1 MNERESIISLREQ
14 LHRHNYNYYVLNAP
28 TISDKEFDE
37 MMHRLQD
44 LEEKYPD
51 MSDPNSPTQRVGSDL
66 NDEFRTV
73 PHRRPM
79 LSLANTYNLEEVRE
93 FYQRVSDG
101 LHGQPFQVCAELKY
115 DGLSISLHYRDGK
128 LVQALT
134 RGDGVQGDDVTA
146 NVRTIRSIPLVL
158 DSSREDIPEEFEI
171 RGEVLMPWQSFER
184 LNDERSQAGED
195 LFANPRNAASGTL
208 KSKDPKV
215 VSQRGLDAYLYY
227 LLGED
232 IPSTGHY
239 ENMES
244 ARSWGFQVSKDMRLC
259 NTLEELWEYISYW
272 DVHRKELPVAT
283 DGIVIKVNSL
293 AQQKALGMTAKS
305 PRWAIAYKFQAEQA
319 CTILREVTFQ
329 VGRTGVVTPVANMD
343 SVLLSGTMVHR
354 ATLHNADVLEALDL
368 HIGDHVLVEKGGEII
383 PKIVGKE
390 TLGPADP
397 KTPAD
402 SSPTLPQGEGVVTT
416 DLCPHQQNIIP
427 PPLVGGMGR
436 GPEGM
441 VTTDLCPHQ
450 TVHHTPSPCGRVGE
464 GSSPVRFI
472 QRCPVCGTPL
482 VRGEEEASHYCPNDL
497 HCAPQIIGRLEHFV
511 SRKAMNISQVGPE
524 LIQQYYRNGM
534 LHDVSDFYRITHDKK
549 VADSV
554 ARSTEVPFER
564 VLFALGIRFVG
575 EIAAKTLA
583 RKFKDIDSL
592 MSATMEQL
600 LETDGIGNVIAE
612 SIINYFASEEN
623 RALIERLRQAGLQF
637 TLSEEQLS
645 THSTTLQGQ
654 SIVIS
659 GVFAH
664 HSRDEYKRIIEQH
677 GGKNVGSISGKTSF
691 ILAGENMGPSKLE
704 KAEKLGVRIVSEDEF
719 LAMIGQ
725 E

>member
-28 TISDKEFDE
+28 VISDKEFDE

-184 LNDERSQAGED
+184 LNDERSRAGED

-232 IPSTGHY
+232 IASTGHY

-390 TLGPADP
+390 ETENEDRRTENGTDAGSESRSKIYFDYAEQQGGKDREAGLKR
-397 KTPAD
+397 KTEYSEKSEYSEYSETSDDKHPPFRFPF
-402 SSPTLPQGEGVVTT
+402 SVFRSP
-416 DLCPHQQNIIP
+416 I
-427 PPLVGGMGR
+427 
-436 GPEGM
+436 
-441 VTTDLCPHQ
+441 
-450 TVHHTPSPCGRVGE
+450 
-464 GSSPVRFI
+464 RFI

-482 VRGEEEASHYCPNDL
+482 VRGEEESSHYCPNDL